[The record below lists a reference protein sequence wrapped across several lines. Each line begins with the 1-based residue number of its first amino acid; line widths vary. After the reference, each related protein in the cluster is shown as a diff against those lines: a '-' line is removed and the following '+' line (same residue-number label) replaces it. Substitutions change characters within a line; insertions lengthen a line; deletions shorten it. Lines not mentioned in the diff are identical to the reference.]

1 MDTCGQPGRAY
12 SSLFTLLSAAR
23 EAARDQ
29 PVAALVLDE
38 AAPTM
43 VTPLLDMQAIPQ
55 LKDPAERRDQDDQ
68 THVVGAWPECL
79 GTS

>member
-12 SSLFTLLSAAR
+12 SSLFTLLS
-23 EAARDQ
+23 AARDQ

-55 LKDPAERRDQDDQ
+55 LRDPAQRRGQDDRS
-68 THVVGAWPECL
+68 HVVSAWP
-79 GTS
+79 GQ